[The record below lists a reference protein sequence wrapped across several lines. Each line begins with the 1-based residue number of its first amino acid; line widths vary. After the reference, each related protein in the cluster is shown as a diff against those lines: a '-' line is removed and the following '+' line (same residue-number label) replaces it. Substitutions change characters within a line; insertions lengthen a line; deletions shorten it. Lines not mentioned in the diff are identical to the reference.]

1 MAATGSP
8 AVGSL
13 VRFIVRSRTHATF
26 LAVAGMLVPPFSFV
40 TGGIIGLTTLRY
52 GLADGALVLAASMAV
67 STLAMGLLLGTY
79 QPVVIF
85 LLFTGLPI
93 ILLAQV
99 LRQTGSQGAALAAA
113 GAVGAGVLAAIHL
126 LTADPVTWWRG
137 KLEQFVAQPIRE
149 ATSDMTPEMLVQL
162 DRAME
167 SMSLLMMSLPAATI
181 VGAMLILWL
190 ARWMHASLDNPG
202 GFGKEFRAL
211 RLDRRVAYVA
221 VAVALLAVLAG
232 HFAGGLFRGLAVLVV
247 IMYAIQG
254 IALVHALV
262 RKRTASVAWLVA
274 VYVGIVLMPLA
285 AILGLGF
292 AGFSDTWFDFRR
304 RWGASV

>member
-1 MAATGSP
+1 MGS
-8 AVGSL
+8 V
-13 VRFIVRSRTHATF
+13 VRFIVRSRTHAISV
-26 LAVAGMLVPPFSFV
+26 AVAGMLVPPFSFV

-52 GLADGALVLAASMAV
+52 GLADGALVLAASMAA

-85 LLFTGLPI
+85 VLFTGLPV

-99 LRQTGSQGAALAAA
+99 LRQTDSQGAALAAA
-113 GAVGAGVLAAIHL
+113 GTVGAAVLAAIHL
-126 LTADPVTWWRG
+126 LTADPVMWWRSQ
-137 KLEQFVAQPIRE
+137 LEQFVAAPIRE
-149 ATSDMTPEMLVQL
+149 ANSDMTPEMLAQL
-162 DRAME
+162 DEAME

-221 VAVALLAVLAG
+221 VALAVLAVFAG
-232 HFAGGLFRGLAVLVV
+232 RFAGGLFGGLTVLVI

-254 IALVHALV
+254 IALVHAGV
-262 RKRTASVAWLVA
+262 AKRGASVAWLVA
-274 VYVGIVLMPLA
+274 VYLGIVIIPLA
-285 AILGLGF
+285 AILGLGL
-292 AGFSDTWFDFRR
+292 AGFSDTWFDYRR
-304 RWGASV
+304 RWGVSE

>member
-1 MAATGSP
+1 MGS
-8 AVGSL
+8 V
-13 VRFIVRSRTHATF
+13 VRFIVRSRTHAIS

-52 GLADGALVLAASMAV
+52 GLADGALVLAASMAASILV
-67 STLAMGLLLGTY
+67 MGLFLDTY

-85 LLFTGLPI
+85 VLFTGLPV

-99 LRQTGSQGAALAAA
+99 LRQTDSQGIALAAA
-113 GAVGAGVLAAIHL
+113 GTVGAAVLAGIHL
-126 LTADPVTWWRG
+126 LATDPVLWWRG
-137 KLEQFVAQPIRE
+137 QLEQFVAAPLRE
-149 ATSDMTPEMLVQL
+149 ANPDMTAEMLAQL
-162 DRAME
+162 EAAME

-190 ARWMHASLDNPG
+190 ARWMQASLDNPG

-221 VAVALLAVLAG
+221 LALAALAVLAG
-232 HFAGGLFRGLAVLVV
+232 HFAGGLFGGLVVLVI

-254 IALVHALV
+254 IALVHAGV
-262 RKRTASVAWLVA
+262 RRRGGSVAWLVA
-274 VYVGIVLMPLA
+274 VYLGILLIPQA
-285 AILGLGF
+285 AILGLGL
-292 AGFSDTWFDFRR
+292 AGFSDTWLDYRR
-304 RWGASV
+304 RWGASE